1 MEFDP
6 ETDMS
11 QGPAKRVKGSWSDA
25 YIAVHGGAGVYGQAT
40 EKGVKRVLREACSRA
55 LSAISEADD
64 MLIDEDPSP
73 ALTMVGTATTV
84 LEDDPLLNAGY
95 GSNLTLDG
103 TVECDAAIMS
113 GKDQKFGSVGAVS
126 DVKNPITLARAIL
139 EYSSQQDKL
148 GRVPPLTLVSNGASS
163 FARRLPNYLL
173 NGADRLKPQ
182 LAQPASLISPT
193 AKAQWEKWKSRLE
206 DPKYHPPP
214 LSINVANP
222 APQGPLSPSIY
233 SPSSSYFPYRSPPA
247 SPSPETPLSSFSFSY
262 PISTPVDSESPEGV
276 RSSSSLRDV
285 QDTVGAVAWHPKDG
299 TAASVSSGGI
309 LLKLPGR
316 VGEAAV
322 YGAGCWAQ
330 HQDASA
336 DIARSASVACSASGT
351 GEYIIRS
358 SLARVVGER
367 VLEGMTVPP
376 RVVMNES
383 TETISAASNDEDDDT
398 EDGDEGQ
405 DNDTHQILQTILEN
419 QFWGVC

>member
-1 MEFDP
+1 MEF
-6 ETDMS
+6 DMS

-55 LSAISEADD
+55 LGVIADD
-64 MLIDEDPSP
+64 ILVDEDPSP
-73 ALTMVGTATTV
+73 ALTMAETATTV

-113 GKDQKFGSVGAVS
+113 GLGQKFGSVGAVF
-126 DVKNPITLARAIL
+126 DVKNPVTLARAVL
-139 EYSSQQDKL
+139 DYSGQQDKL

-163 FARRLPNYLL
+163 FARRLPNDPS
-173 NGADRLKPQ
+173 NSSRLKPQ
-182 LAQPASLISPT
+182 LTQPTSLISPT

-206 DPKYHPPP
+206 DPNYHLPP
-214 LSINVANP
+214 LSLNLTSLT
-222 APQGPLSPSIY
+222 PQRLPSPSIY
-233 SPSSSYFPYRSPPA
+233 SPSFSYFPYRSPPA
-247 SPSPETPLSSFSFSY
+247 SPSPETPRSPFSFSY
-262 PISTPVDSESPEGV
+262 PLSTPVYSESSEGS

-299 TAASVSSGGI
+299 AAASVSSGGI

-330 HQDASA
+330 HQDSSA
-336 DIARSASVACSASGT
+336 DIGRGASVACSASGT

-367 VLEGMTVPP
+367 VLEGMTLPP
-376 RVVMNES
+376 RAVTNES
-383 TETISAASNDEDDDT
+383 TETISAASNDEAEDDDDDA
-398 EDGDEGQ
+398 EDEDQGQ
-405 DNDTHQILQTILEN
+405 GNDTHQILQTILEN
-419 QFWGVC
+419 EFWGA